1 MNGCS
6 RPVGAEP
13 IWMTGNFGRRQT
25 VGVRGIQCESNLMTE
40 HTVIETSPEVLHG
53 TPVFAGTRVPVK
65 SLFDYLKGGDTLADF
80 LDDFPTVSREQ
91 AVRTLELAREDLIDA
106 AIAGRVAAEEAQN
119 PASGLMRFAPF
130 QKWVGRV
137 RATASSCALQ
147 NRNLKSS

>member
-1 MNGCS
+1 MSKQLENSPLELLRQCTNGCL

-106 AIAGRVAAEEAQN
+106 AITGRVAAKEAQN
-119 PASGLMRFAPF
+119 PPRAS
-130 QKWVGRV
+130 
-137 RATASSCALQ
+137 
-147 NRNLKSS
+147 